1 MKLVCVVAEW
11 EAVRNA
17 EQAKDALSQQVSAEA
32 TAASNSQA
40 DTFNQ
45 QVAMMPVQ
53 VREPEPQPNRLTSA
67 GNEWTALSKLPPP
80 PSPPAPSGPGRSQRS
95 GSGTSCLPRLHG
107 YPPTGIRAPTFHQ
120 AQLQRLTASTR
131 YAASLEQ
138 WMSRGF

>member
-53 VREPEPQPNRLTSA
+53 VREPEPQPNRPSA
-67 GNEWTALSKLPPP
+67 GNRWTALSKLPSPP
-80 PSPPAPSGPGRSQRS
+80 PLPQLPVAQAVPSGVGLVPPAFPVSMGIPPPGYGPPPFIRPSFNASQPPPGTQ
-95 GSGTSCLPRLHG
+95 LHWNNG
-107 YPPTGIRAPTFHQ
+107 
-120 AQLQRLTASTR
+120 
-131 YAASLEQ
+131 
-138 WMSRGF
+138 

>member
-11 EAVRNA
+11 EAVRTA

-53 VREPEPQPNRLTSA
+53 VPEPEPQPNPAPPA
-67 GNEWTALSKLPPP
+67 GNGWPALSKLLPLPPSLSLPKLPVAQAVPSGVGLVPPAFPVSMGIPPP
-80 PSPPAPSGPGRSQRS
+80 GYGPPPFIRPSFNASQPPPG
-95 GSGTSCLPRLHG
+95 T
-107 YPPTGIRAPTFHQ
+107 
-120 AQLQRLTASTR
+120 QLR
-131 YAASLEQ
+131 
-138 WMSRGF
+138 WNNG